1 MVGPDCPTSDT
12 VNIFYAESFS
22 FTVEMINFMILIFSG
37 DAAVKAKQ
45 GGFEN
50 FPIKTIH
57 IGQL

>member
-45 GGFEN
+45 G
-50 FPIKTIH
+50 
-57 IGQL
+57 